1 MMDDVSALRLN
12 LLRAGYL
19 LLVVGIGL
27 AMWPTLL
34 RAGPELELMHGA
46 ALSMLCALGLLAV
59 LGLRYPLQM
68 LPLLMFEMAWKTIWI
83 LRIAVPLWRAD
94 RVDAN
99 VMATMVACAIA
110 LVYPLIVPWRY
121 VLDMYVRKPADPWR
135 TRVHGRG

>member
-1 MMDDVSALRLN
+1 MGDVSALRLN

-19 LLVVGIGL
+19 LLVVGIGV

-68 LPLLMFEMAWKTIWI
+68 LPLLMFEMA
-83 LRIAVPLWRAD
+83 
-94 RVDAN
+94 
-99 VMATMVACAIA
+99 
-110 LVYPLIVPWRY
+110 
-121 VLDMYVRKPADPWR
+121 
-135 TRVHGRG
+135 